1 MKKAAIVMMSAVS
14 LILAVSASVKLL
26 HVPKVVEQLNGFGFD
41 NHKVLVIGAG
51 ELAIAILFVVPR
63 TRGIGLLLLSAF
75 LGGAIATHFQHAES
89 VIAPAA
95 LLTIAWIGSTIQN
108 PEWLRRN

>member
-1 MKKAAIVMMSAVS
+1 MNKAAIVMMSAVS
-14 LILAVSASVKLL
+14 FILAVSATVKLAR
-26 HVPKVVEQLNGFGFD
+26 VPKVVEQLNAFGFD
-41 NHKVLVIGAG
+41 DHKVLLIAAG

-63 TRGIGLLLLSAF
+63 TRSIGLLLLSAF

-95 LLTIAWIGSTIQN
+95 LLTIAWIASTMKN
-108 PEWLRRN
+108 PELLRRN